1 MIHGLR
7 RERLTEAS
15 NMKIAVVGCG
25 AMGSVYAALL
35 TDAGHEVWA
44 IDSWTEHVDAMRAK
58 GLRVEGASGDR
69 TVKLHATTDAAD
81 AGPCDLAI
89 LATKAMHVETAA
101 RSMQPLLGADTV
113 VLSIQNGLGGPDTA
127 AKVLGRER
135 VMVGVVGG
143 FGASMKAPGHAHHNG
158 WELVRLGESSGPVSP
173 RLKAVAKVWESGG
186 FKVKCFDD
194 IDQLVWEKL
203 ICNVCYSGT
212 CSVTERTIIEV
223 IEDPDTWK
231 IASGCATEDYNVARA
246 RGIKLD
252 FTDPVTYVHA
262 FGMKIPKARPSM
274 LLDHMAGR
282 MSEIEAINGAIPPA
296 AKAVAVAAPYNQVIS
311 GLVRA
316 KERRMGVRS

>member
-1 MIHGLR
+1 
-7 RERLTEAS
+7 
-15 NMKIAVVGCG
+15 
-25 AMGSVYAALL
+25 MGSVYAALL
-35 TDAGHEVWA
+35 ADAGHEVWA
-44 IDSWTEHVDAMRAK
+44 IETWQAHVDAMQK
-58 GLRVEGASGDR
+58 NGLRLEGASGDR
-69 TVKLHATTDAAD
+69 TVKLHATTNAAD

-89 LATKAMHVETAA
+89 LATKAMHVEKAA
-101 RSMQPLLGADTV
+101 QSMRPLLRPDTV

-158 WELVRLGESSGPVSP
+158 WELVRLGELSGPVSP
-173 RLKAVAKVWESGG
+173 RLEKVAEVWESGG
-186 FKVKCFDD
+186 FRVKCFDD

-203 ICNVCYSGT
+203 ICNVCFSGT

-223 IEDPDTWK
+223 IEDPHTWK
-231 IASGCATEDYNVARA
+231 VASGCATEAYNVAKA

-252 FTDPVTYVHA
+252 FNDPVAYAHA

-282 MSEIEAINGAIPPA
+282 MSEIDAINGAIPPA
-296 AKAVAVAAPYNQVIS
+296 AKAAGIAAPYNEVIS
-311 GLVRA
+311 ALVRA
-316 KERRMGVRS
+316 KERRMGVRT